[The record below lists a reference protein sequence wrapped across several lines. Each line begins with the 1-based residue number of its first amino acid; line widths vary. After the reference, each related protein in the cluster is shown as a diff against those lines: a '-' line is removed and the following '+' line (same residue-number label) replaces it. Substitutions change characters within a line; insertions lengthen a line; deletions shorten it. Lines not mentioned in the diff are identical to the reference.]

1 MLIFEV
7 PGRRIEIH
15 QVVLDFNGTIACD
28 GQLLPGVAGRLQ
40 ALAERLKV
48 YILTADTFGT
58 AAAACRNLP
67 VVLTKVDGQAGGPDK
82 ERIITELGAEHT
94 AAIGN
99 GVNDAQMLGRAALGL
114 LVLGPE
120 GAAFQALQQADVVF
134 TSILA
139 ALDFLLKPQRVVATL
154 RP

>member
-1 MLIFEV
+1 MLIYEI

-15 QVVLDFNGTIACD
+15 QVVLDFNGTIARD
-28 GQLLPGVAGRLQ
+28 GRLLPGVAGRLQ
-40 ALAERLKV
+40 ALSGRLKV
-48 YILTADTFGT
+48 YILTADTFST
-58 AAAACRNLP
+58 AASACRHLP
-67 VVLTKVDGQAGGPDK
+67 VVLTTVDNRAGGPDK

-99 GVNDAQMLGRAALGL
+99 GANDAQMLGRAALGL

-120 GAAFQALQQADVVF
+120 GAAVQTLLQADVVF
-134 TSILA
+134 TSILD
-139 ALDFLLKPQRVVATL
+139 ALDFLLKPRRVVATL

>member
-1 MLIFEV
+1 MLIYEV

-28 GQLLPGVAGRLQ
+28 GQLLPGVAERLQ
-40 ALAERLKV
+40 ALASRLKV

-58 AAAACRNLP
+58 AAAACRHLP
-67 VVLTKVDGQAGGPDK
+67 VVLTKVDSQAGGPDK

-99 GVNDAQMLGRAALGL
+99 GVNDAQMLSRAALGL